1 MSSHDWRIDMSTDLT
16 TLGLDKLSV
25 QERLDLIDKLWDSLP
40 DQLDQSMLPD
50 WHLAEIA
57 QRRAKTG
64 AGAAKPWRSVLDAL
78 EAKP

>member
-1 MSSHDWRIDMSTDLT
+1 MSTDLA

-25 QERLDLIDKLWDSLP
+25 QERLDLIETLWDSLP

-57 QRRAKTG
+57 KRRAN
-64 AGAAKPWRSVLDAL
+64 AGSGDAKPWRGILDAL